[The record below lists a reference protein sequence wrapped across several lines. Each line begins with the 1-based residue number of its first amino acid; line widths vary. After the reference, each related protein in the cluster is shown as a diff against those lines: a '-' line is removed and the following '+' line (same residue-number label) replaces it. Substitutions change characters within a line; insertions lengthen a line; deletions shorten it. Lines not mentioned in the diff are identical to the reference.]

1 MIENI
6 RKRDGRLVPF
16 ELDKIAGAIYKAFQ
30 VCSSKYEL
38 KTALEIAKIVEKN
51 LEKKQSALPTVELV
65 QDTVEE
71 VLIEQGFVRVAKA
84 YILYRA
90 NRTRERD
97 MRSRLM
103 KTFEEITFFESKNS
117 DLKRE
122 NAPMGT
128 MLKYGTEAAKQFN
141 EMFVLNPRHAK
152 AHANGDIHI
161 HDMDFLT
168 LTTTCCQIDIKR
180 LFENGFSTGHGVLR
194 RPNSISV
201 YAALA
206 CIAIQ
211 SNQNDQHGGQAI
223 PNFDY
228 GMAPGVAKSYIKHF
242 YHNLAKAISLLENID
257 GEKIATIIKNKLVLK
272 PTLDNNNEFN
282 EAIKVELL
290 NNKIENLDKIIEFS
304 NKNAYQE
311 TDKETYQAMEAFIHN
326 LNTMH
331 SRAGAQVPF
340 SSINYGMDTSS
351 EGRMVMKN
359 ILLATDAGLG
369 HGETPIFPIQI
380 FRVKEGINYN
390 EGEPNYDLFKLACK
404 TSAKR
409 LFPNFSFV
417 DAPFNLK
424 YYKGTPETEIAY
436 MGCRTRVMA
445 NIYDKNNEISFS
457 RGNLSFTTIN
467 LPRLAIL
474 SNGDVKEFFNKLDD
488 MLELCIEQ
496 LLERFE
502 IQCRRKVKNYPFLM
516 EQGIWLGSDKLK
528 PDDEVREVLKHGTLT
543 VGFIGLA
550 ETLKALIGCHHGES
564 EKAQALGLR
573 IVGHMAKA
581 MDETS
586 KKYNLNFSLIAT
598 PAEGLSGRF
607 IKMDKKLFGN
617 LEGITDREYY
627 TNSFHIPVYYPISAY
642 NKIKLEGP
650 YHALTNGG
658 HISYIEMDGDPTKNL
673 SAFEKIIRAMHDNGI
688 GYGAI
693 NHPVDRD
700 PICGYNGIIDDVCPC
715 CGRKEN
721 EHHGFERIS
730 RINLES
736 E

>member
-1 MIENI
+1 MN
-6 RKRDGRLVPF
+6 
-16 ELDKIAGAIYKAFQ
+16 
-30 VCSSKYEL
+30 
-38 KTALEIAKIVEKN
+38 
-51 LEKKQSALPTVELV
+51 
-65 QDTVEE
+65 
-71 VLIEQGFVRVAKA
+71 
-84 YILYRA
+84 
-90 NRTRERD
+90 
-97 MRSRLM
+97 
-103 KTFEEITFFESKNS
+103 
-117 DLKRE
+117 
-122 NAPMGT
+122 
-128 MLKYGTEAAKQFN
+128 
-141 EMFVLNPRHAK
+141 
-152 AHANGDIHI
+152 
-161 HDMDFLT
+161 
-168 LTTTCCQIDIKR
+168 
-180 LFENGFSTGHGVLR
+180 
-194 RPNSISV
+194 
-201 YAALA
+201 
-206 CIAIQ
+206 
-211 SNQNDQHGGQAI
+211 
-223 PNFDY
+223 
-228 GMAPGVAKSYIKHF
+228 
-242 YHNLAKAISLLENID
+242 
-257 GEKIATIIKNKLVLK
+257 
-272 PTLDNNNEFN
+272 
-282 EAIKVELL
+282 
-290 NNKIENLDKIIEFS
+290 NLDKIIEFS

-581 MDETS
+581 MDKTS

>member
-1 MIENI
+1 
-6 RKRDGRLVPF
+6 
-16 ELDKIAGAIYKAFQ
+16 
-30 VCSSKYEL
+30 
-38 KTALEIAKIVEKN
+38 
-51 LEKKQSALPTVELV
+51 
-65 QDTVEE
+65 
-71 VLIEQGFVRVAKA
+71 
-84 YILYRA
+84 
-90 NRTRERD
+90 
-97 MRSRLM
+97 
-103 KTFEEITFFESKNS
+103 
-117 DLKRE
+117 
-122 NAPMGT
+122 
-128 MLKYGTEAAKQFN
+128 
-141 EMFVLNPRHAK
+141 
-152 AHANGDIHI
+152 
-161 HDMDFLT
+161 
-168 LTTTCCQIDIKR
+168 
-180 LFENGFSTGHGVLR
+180 
-194 RPNSISV
+194 
-201 YAALA
+201 
-206 CIAIQ
+206 
-211 SNQNDQHGGQAI
+211 
-223 PNFDY
+223 
-228 GMAPGVAKSYIKHF
+228 MAPGVAKSYIKHF

-290 NNKIENLDKIIEFS
+290 NNNIENLDKIIEFS

-543 VGFIGLA
+543 VG
-550 ETLKALIGCHHGES
+550 
-564 EKAQALGLR
+564 
-573 IVGHMAKA
+573 HMAKA
-581 MDETS
+581 MDKTS